1 VVDAVGF
8 SANPGGN
15 INTATRTIASTLG
28 VLVGIGSIDHGILE
42 CLQGFR
48 PTPGLLVYALG
59 SGYRWTVWKQGGEGA
74 LTLIPNFLLSGII
87 ATLLGLTMIVWSL
100 RFIESRRGPLVF
112 LLLGVTSFVTGG
124 GVAQVV
130 LFTLTWGV
138 ATRIHAP
145 LGFWERLIPKGQR
158 NVLGAIWPWT
168 LAASTLLFVIALEI
182 AVFGYVPGVQEQT
195 ELFHICWAVLA
206 LALALLLAS
215 VCSGFAY
222 DVDGRRT
229 AERDGRWN

>member
-1 VVDAVGF
+1 MVDAVGIGPVR
-8 SANPGGN
+8 SNM
-15 INTATRTIASTLG
+15 NTATRTIASTLG
-28 VLVGIGSIDHGILE
+28 VLVGIGSIDHGTLE

-59 SGYRWTVWKQGGEGA
+59 PGYRWTIWKQGGEGA

-100 RFIESRRGPLVF
+100 RFIASRRGPLVF
-112 LLLGVTSFVTGG
+112 LLLAAASFVAGG

-130 LFTLTWGV
+130 LFILAWWV

-182 AVFGYVPGVQEQT
+182 AVFGYVSGVQEQT

-206 LALALLLAS
+206 LALALLLAL

-222 DVDGRRT
+222 DIDGRRT
-229 AERDGRWN
+229 AEREGRWN